1 MASPKRDHLVATALA
16 LFNKQGYRATGID
29 HILAESGVAKMTLY
43 NHFKSKDELIIA
55 VLSKREEDF
64 SAWIRTTMTRL
75 LKHQQGDPRLAK
87 LLSYFDALHEW
98 VNSDSFCGC
107 NFINASIEFKR
118 KDDPI
123 HAAAAAHK
131 KLGIQMLQEFLAE
144 LHLDNAHHIAQQIH
158 MLIEGAIVMA
168 ITLDDKKAIQLAKET
183 AIQLLQT
190 YPVSA
195 PLKMT

>member
-1 MASPKRDHLVATALA
+1 MASPKRDHLVSTALA
-16 LFNKQGYRATGID
+16 LFNRQGYRATGID
-29 HILAESGVAKMTLY
+29 TILAESGVAKMTLY

-55 VLSKREEDF
+55 ALSKRDEVF
-64 SAWIRTTMTRL
+64 RVWMRSAMSRL
-75 LKHQQGDPRLAK
+75 LKQQKGDPRLAK
-87 LLSYFDALHEW
+87 LLAFFDALNEW
-98 VNSDSFCGC
+98 FNSDTFCGC

-144 LHLDNAHHIAQQIH
+144 LPLDNAHHVAKQVH

-168 ITLDDKKAIQLAKET
+168 ITLDDKSTALLAKET
-183 AIQLLQT
+183 VIQLLET
-190 YPVSA
+190 YLVSP
-195 PLKMT
+195 PLKIG